1 MRPPGRPS
9 LKVKTDV
16 IHDKG
21 FRAAIRPILMG
32 VAVLAAVSG
41 WPPGTV
47 AQTVS
52 EITSSLQAIAN
63 RNHQLTDQ
71 EVATAQR
78 LGNPHLAADYQRRG
92 LRRLETEIGTQTIH
106 WISRYPG
113 RARDIAAAAVQSAPT
128 IKDLLTRRLFS
139 TFPGLASEVAAGSGV
154 AAPAVLSQPTYP
166 INPPIAVTASP
177 PLFAR
182 APAPRPTF
190 ASAAA
195 PQPPSAP
202 PTMED
207 DLSALGVEAIS
218 DPIEPVNRVIF
229 AFNDAI
235 DIMIFRPVAAV
246 YGFVA
251 PNVVKS
257 AVRRVFD
264 NLNEPVVFANDLLQF
279 DIVDAGVAAGRF
291 AINST
296 AGVLGIFDV
305 AQIVGLEPHQADF
318 GQTLHSYGLGAGP
331 YVVLP
336 LLGPNTARDAIGNGV
351 DVFLQPLTYILEP
364 EVNLAISGTK
374 AIVQRETLLKP
385 LDVLRASSVDYYAA
399 LRAAYYQN
407 RSVGLRKG
415 RGGDSGAVDALFDQA
430 E

>member
-1 MRPPGRPS
+1 MHGME
-9 LKVKTDV
+9 
-16 IHDKG
+16 
-21 FRAAIRPILMG
+21 FRAGIRPILMN
-32 VAVLAAVSG
+32 VAVLAAISG
-41 WPPGTV
+41 WGPGTA
-47 AQTVS
+47 AQTVP
-52 EITSSLQAIAN
+52 EIASSLQAIAT
-63 RNHQLTDQ
+63 RNQQLTDQ
-71 EVATAQR
+71 EVATARR

-106 WISRYPG
+106 WISRRPD
-113 RARDIAAAAVQSAPT
+113 RARDIAAAAVQAAPT
-128 IKDLLTRRLFS
+128 VQDLLTQRLFS
-139 TFPGLASEVAAGSGV
+139 TFPGLASEVAAGTG
-154 AAPAVLSQPTYP
+154 APAPAVL
-166 INPPIAVTASP
+166 IPPAYSISSPAAVTASP
-177 PLFAR
+177 PLFAS

-195 PQPPSAP
+195 PQPSPTP
-202 PTMED
+202 PTVDD
-207 DLSALGVEAIS
+207 DLSILGIEAIR

-235 DIMIFRPVAAV
+235 DIMIFRPVAAI

-251 PNVVKS
+251 PDIVKS

-264 NLNEPVVFANDLLQF
+264 NLNQPVVFANDLLQL
-279 DIVDAGVAAGRF
+279 DIVDAGVAASRF

-296 AGVLGIFDV
+296 TGVLGIFDV
-305 AQIVGLEPHQADF
+305 AQAVGLEPHQADF

-336 LLGPNTARDAIGNGV
+336 LLGPNTARDVVGDGV
-351 DVFLQPLTYILEP
+351 DIFLQPLTYILEP
-364 EVNLAISGTK
+364 EVNLAISGAE
-374 AIVQRETLLKP
+374 AIVQRENLLKP
-385 LDVLRASSVDYYAA
+385 LDDLRASSVDYYAA

>member
-1 MRPPGRPS
+1 M
-9 LKVKTDV
+9 
-16 IHDKG
+16 HDMG
-21 FRAAIRPILMG
+21 FRAGIRPILMCIAIL
-32 VAVLAAVSG
+32 AVIG
-41 WPPGTV
+41 GCPPGTV
-47 AQTVS
+47 AQTVP
-52 EITSSLQAIAN
+52 EIASSLQAIAT
-63 RNHQLTDQ
+63 RNQQLTDQ
-71 EVATAQR
+71 EVAAAQR

-92 LRRLETEIGTQTIH
+92 LRRLEIEIGTQTIH
-106 WISRYPG
+106 WISRHPDH
-113 RARDIAAAAVQSAPT
+113 ARDIAAAAVQAAPT
-128 IKDLLTRRLFS
+128 VQDLLTQRLFS
-139 TFPGLASEVAAGSGV
+139 TFPGLASEVAAGTGV
-154 AAPAVLSQPTYP
+154 AAPAILSQPIYP
-166 INPPIAVTASP
+166 VSSPRTVTASP

-190 ASAAA
+190 AAAA
-195 PQPPSAP
+195 PQPSPAP
-202 PTMED
+202 PTVDD
-207 DLSALGVEAIS
+207 DLSALGIEAIS

-229 AFNDAI
+229 AFNDAV
-235 DIMIFRPVAAV
+235 DIMIFRPVAAI

-251 PNVVKS
+251 PDVVKS

-264 NLNEPVVFANDLLQF
+264 NLNQPVVFANDLLQL
-279 DIVDAGVAAGRF
+279 DIVDAGVAASRF

-305 AQIVGLEPHQADF
+305 AQAVGLEPHQADF

-331 YVVLP
+331 YIVLP
-336 LLGPNTARDAIGNGV
+336 LLGPNTARDAVGNGV
-351 DVFLQPLTYILEP
+351 DIFLQPLTYILEP

-385 LDVLRASSVDYYAA
+385 LDDLRASSVDYYAA

-415 RGGDSGAVDALFDQA
+415 REGESGAVDALFDQA